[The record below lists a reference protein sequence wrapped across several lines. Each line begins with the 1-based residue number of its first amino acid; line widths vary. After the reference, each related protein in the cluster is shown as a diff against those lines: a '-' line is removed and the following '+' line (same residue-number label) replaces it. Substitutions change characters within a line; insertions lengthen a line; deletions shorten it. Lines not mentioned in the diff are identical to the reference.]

1 MLLALHINILVIF
14 VSLGGYQLFLQLTR
28 RRMKRFPEGYIKYVQ
43 YGIGIPTLGILTV
56 FLFDPYARGF
66 EFVTLAPQ
74 VAILGTVIFNFAAL
88 MIFWAHVSLGDFWTG
103 DLGTRS
109 NHHLVESGLYRWI
122 RHPLYANFI
131 LLAVGLF
138 LMTGDWLVGLS
149 ALAYVT
155 AVAARAWKEEEMLLG
170 RLGRNYASYMQK
182 TGRFLP
188 RIGYRAAQAE
198 VPLVPVRIPSK
209 RRV

>member
-103 DLGTRS
+103 DLS
-109 NHHLVESGLYRWI
+109 
-122 RHPLYANFI
+122 
-131 LLAVGLF
+131 LA
-138 LMTGDWLVGLS
+138 
-149 ALAYVT
+149 
-155 AVAARAWKEEEMLLG
+155 
-170 RLGRNYASYMQK
+170 
-182 TGRFLP
+182 
-188 RIGYRAAQAE
+188 
-198 VPLVPVRIPSK
+198 
-209 RRV
+209 